1 MIGIRHR
8 LFVFVVAIFLLLVF
22 SAGARGAPADVRAE
36 MAVGVIFEDGG
47 VMFYGAAAGK
57 LAVGAKYDVYA
68 GDVSLGAALMT
79 DVKEKYA
86 LAKIVS
92 GDPAAWEEGV
102 KVVFAGGQAAPAAE
116 TPAATTRGL
125 PPAGV
130 GYGPGT
136 AAGEK
141 LPSFEDVVAGA
152 GGVGGVESGKPSAI
166 GGGEQ
171 KPSESKKA
179 EDKKAESK
187 KEEGKKEEGKKE
199 EGKKETVEAKPE
211 AEGKEGAKTSRRRG
225 GGSKEA
231 EEPAEE
237 GATVSVPVGE
247 QSGPESGAAVETKPP
262 ATPGAPSNAF
272 LLRYESHSD
281 ETAAESITT
290 AIFTTTRQIG
300 KSNLQ
305 TFYALFQTQAPRGN
319 SENTG
324 GFGLTWTHF
333 MEKTL
338 YGTATFNHPVK
349 SKNSAARNTVSLGL
363 YKTMPLDADG
373 HRLFRLSGSYTTQT
387 DFGDGDSYTLGAAYN
402 AKQGRNRLALGYK
415 YVYSLENN
423 EHLYNRF
430 SIDYSF
436 PVWKAGKLTIGY
448 EYIDKPYVNVS
459 GVDDHDEVFRLT
471 LFAPVD

>member
-1 MIGIRHR
+1 MIGIQHR
-8 LFVFVVAIFLLLVF
+8 LFVVAIFLLLVF

-36 MAVGVIFEDGG
+36 MAVGVIFEDGR

-57 LAVGAKYDVYA
+57 LAVGAKYDVYI

-92 GDPAAWEEGV
+92 GDPAAWREGV

-116 TPAATTRGL
+116 TPPAATTRGL

-179 EDKKAESK
+179 EDKKAEVK
-187 KEEGKKEEGKKE
+187 KEEDKKAEGKKE
-199 EGKKETVEAKPE
+199 EGKKETGAAKPE
-211 AEGKEGAKTSRRRG
+211 VEGKEGSKTSRRRG
-225 GGSKEA
+225 GGSKQA

-247 QSGPESGAAVETKPP
+247 QSRPESGATVETKPP
-262 ATPGAPSNAF
+262 AIPGAPFNAF

-281 ETAAESITT
+281 ETTAENITT
-290 AIFTTTRQIG
+290 AVFTTTRQIG

-305 TFYALFQTQAPRGN
+305 TFYALFQTQEPRGN

-324 GFGLTWTHF
+324 SFGLTWTHF
-333 MEKTL
+333 AEKTL

-349 SKNSAARNTVSLGL
+349 SKNSAARNTASLGL

-373 HRLFRLSGSYTTQT
+373 NRLYRLSASYTTQT
-387 DFGDGDSYTLGAAYN
+387 DFGNGDSYTLGAAYN

-423 EHLYNRF
+423 EHLYNRY

-436 PVWKAGKLTIGY
+436 LIWKAGKLTIGY
-448 EYIDKPYVNVS
+448 EYIDKPYVSNPNTP
-459 GVDDHDEVFRLT
+459 DHDEVFRLS

>member
-8 LFVFVVAIFLLLVF
+8 LFAFVVAIFLLPVF

-36 MAVGVIFEDGG
+36 MAIGVIFEDGR
-47 VMFYGAAAGK
+47 VMFYGAAAGR
-57 LAVGAKYDVYA
+57 LAVGAKYDVYI

-102 KVVFAGGQAAPAAE
+102 KVVFTGGQAAPAAE

-125 PPAGV
+125 PPAGGV
-130 GYGPGT
+130 SGPGT
-136 AAGEK
+136 AAGGK
-141 LPSFEDVVAGA
+141 LPSFEDVVSGA
-152 GGVGGVESGKPSAI
+152 GVGGVESGKPSAI

-179 EDKKAESK
+179 EDKKAE
-187 KEEGKKEEGKKE
+187 GKKE

-211 AEGKEGAKTSRRRG
+211 AESKESSKSQRRG

-247 QSGPESGAAVETKPP
+247 QSSPEAGATVETKPP
-262 ATPGAPSNAF
+262 ATPGAPFNAF

-281 ETAAESITT
+281 ETTAENITT
-290 AIFTTTRQIG
+290 AVFTTTRQIG
-300 KSNLQ
+300 DSNLQ

-338 YGTATFNHPVK
+338 YGAATFNHPVK

-373 HRLFRLSGSYTTQT
+373 NRLYRLSASYTTQT
-387 DFGDGDSYTLGAAYN
+387 DFGNGDSYTLGAAYN

-423 EHLYNRF
+423 EHLYNRY
-430 SIDYSF
+430 SIDYSI

-448 EYIDKPYVNVS
+448 EYIDKPYVSNPNTP
-459 GVDDHDEVFRLT
+459 DHDEVFRLT